1 MMDGVANVRTLWRLA
16 RHRSQSVAHYDEFQ
30 RFMAQGVLRH
40 LEAQGVSLRGQR
52 VLDMGAAWGA
62 YGQVMANA
70 GAHVTFLDLTVED
83 QIPAERR
90 RAFVAAD
97 ATRTPWP
104 TNHFDVVF
112 CASLIEHVPD
122 ATALLGEMYRV
133 MRPGGAGYVGFPPF
147 YSPVGGHQ
155 FKPYH
160 LLGERLALKLKGG
173 GGRMAAGCSYANS
186 HERGGLYRRT
196 IRGVC
201 RQIKDAGFEIED
213 VSTRFTRLNVARLPW
228 LGELLTWYVQF
239 LVRKPVAG
247 D

>member
-1 MMDGVANVRTLWRLA
+1 MAGFTDARTLWRLA
-16 RHRSQSVAHYDEFQ
+16 RRRSQSVAHYDEFQ
-30 RFMAQGVLRH
+30 RFMARGVLRH
-40 LEAQGVSLRGQR
+40 LEARGVSVRGRR

-62 YGQVMANA
+62 YGQVMYDA
-70 GAHVTFLDLTVED
+70 GAQVTFLDLTVED
-83 QIPAERR
+83 PIPTERR

-97 ATRTPWP
+97 ATRMPWP
-104 TNHFDVVF
+104 ANHFDVVF

-122 ATALLGEMYRV
+122 AAALLGEMYRV
-133 MRPGGAGYVGFPPF
+133 MKPGGAGYVGFPPF

-160 LLGERLALKLKGG
+160 LLGERLAVRLKGG
-173 GGRMAAGCSYANS
+173 AVRSYATS

-196 IRGVC
+196 IRGVR
-201 RQIKDAGFEIED
+201 RQIKGAGFEIED

-239 LVRKPVAG
+239 LVRKPGAG